1 MKTYKAILFNTEKI
15 GYSNKG
21 EGQYKLLFTDK
32 DGELGAG
39 NKNDRFA
46 INSANGD
53 ILFTEG
59 GIAEKVMR
67 EIYGNKEF
75 QRQLNYPVIKS
86 SNII

>member
-1 MKTYKAILFNTEKI
+1 MKTYNAILLNSEKI
-15 GYSNKG
+15 GYSKG
-21 EGQYKLLFTDK
+21 EGQYKLFFTDK
-32 DGELGAG
+32 NGELGAG

-67 EIYGNKEF
+67 EIYGGIEF
-75 QRQLNYPVIKS
+75 QKQRNYPLIKYLD
-86 SNII
+86 IL